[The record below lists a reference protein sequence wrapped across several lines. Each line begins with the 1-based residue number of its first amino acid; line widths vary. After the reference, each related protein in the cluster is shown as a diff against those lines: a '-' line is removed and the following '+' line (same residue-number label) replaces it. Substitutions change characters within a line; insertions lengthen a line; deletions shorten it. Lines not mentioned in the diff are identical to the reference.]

1 MRYHIY
7 FWKQSNVVYISTL
20 FQKQRVIIQF
30 IVIFFV
36 YTLKTRRQLL
46 LNNKK
51 TLTIDTR
58 CRPFNTFYSHA
69 DKILSYNIEVVFWI
83 NKKPHLQFIPFFLMD
98 RPVVWS
104 EEIFLFF
111 IIANK
116 YTKHTIIHY
125 SWKILYLQFH
135 SLHMNIQ

>member
-1 MRYHIY
+1 MPYFYDSMCSGLISIIMRYHIY

-46 LNNKK
+46 LNNKNSNNRY
-51 TLTIDTR
+51 TLTSFQYFLFSR
-58 CRPFNTFYSHA
+58 WQ
-69 DKILSYNIEVVFWI
+69 NIELHQRSSFWNQI
-83 NKKPHLQFIPFFLMD
+83 RKPHLQFIPFILVD

-104 EEIFLFF
+104 EEIFSFLSVP
-111 IIANK
+111 I
-116 YTKHTIIHY
+116 
-125 SWKILYLQFH
+125 
-135 SLHMNIQ
+135 NISNTR